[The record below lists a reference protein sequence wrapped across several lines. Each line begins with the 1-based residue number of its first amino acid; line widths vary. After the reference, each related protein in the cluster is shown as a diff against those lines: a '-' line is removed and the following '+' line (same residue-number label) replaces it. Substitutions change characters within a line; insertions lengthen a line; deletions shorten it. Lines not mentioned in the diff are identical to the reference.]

1 MSDPDRAT
9 FVYMTAGGVEQARAL
24 GRALVEER
32 LAACVNIVDGMRS
45 IYRWQGKVEE
55 ATEAVIVAKT
65 TARLVDALT
74 ARVRELHDYDCPC
87 VVALDIAGGNPDYLE
102 WISAE
107 TGHPG

>member
-1 MSDPDRAT
+1 MSDPDRAI

-32 LAACVNIVDGMRS
+32 LAACVNIVDGTRS

-87 VVALDIAGGNPDYLE
+87 VVAFDIAGGNPDYLE

-107 TGHPG
+107 TGLPG